1 MRVAPSLNKIHYTLQ
16 KPIPKN
22 KNVNS
27 AGSEATQEAE
37 IMKDVNQSH
46 METDTPSVKLIMQK
60 TKKRVDYWNV
70 RILYQA
76 GYRQQ
81 VLREMENYSI
91 ELPGTLNR
99 TLSTEH
105 TVLYSG

>member
-27 AGSEATQEAE
+27 AGSEATQEVE

-46 METDTPSVKLIMQK
+46 LETDTPSVELLVQK
-60 TKKRVDYWNV
+60 TKIRVDSWNV
-70 RILYQA
+70 RTLYQA
-76 GYRQQ
+76 G
-81 VLREMENYSI
+81 
-91 ELPGTLNR
+91 
-99 TLSTEH
+99 
-105 TVLYSG
+105 